1 MSTCQSHR
9 PAGALVAA
17 AVAAPRTGANLE
29 ASSRRSF
36 ETSAAVAALVQD
48 EWANYRAMRDEAE
61 LAGHDDEVPPM
72 PTLGSMADSLAQMP
86 DEIVLLVT
94 DAEADDV
101 RAEVSLL
108 VRQHGSDAP
117 LP

>member
-1 MSTCQSHR
+1 M
-9 PAGALVAA
+9 
-17 AVAAPRTGANLE
+17 RTTP
-29 ASSRRSF
+29 
-36 ETSAAVAALVQD
+36 TSAVEPSPSVAALIRD
-48 EWANYRAMRDEAE
+48 EWSNFRAMCAEADMKGVAE
-61 LAGHDDEVPPM
+61 PPM

-94 DAEADDV
+94 GAEADDV

-108 VRQHGSDAP
+108 VLRHGLDEP

>member
-1 MSTCQSHR
+1 MSTCQSR
-9 PAGALVAA
+9 RTATDVVGPV
-17 AVAAPRTGANLE
+17 VSSPRTEANLE
-29 ASSRRSF
+29 LPSLARF
-36 ETSAAVAALVQD
+36 EPSAPVAALIRD
-48 EWANYRAMRDEAE
+48 EWANFRTMCDEAE
-61 LAGHDDEVPPM
+61 ASGQARETPPM
-72 PTLGSMADSLAQMP
+72 PTFGSMADSLNQMP

-108 VRQHGSDAP
+108 VRRYGVDAP